1 MKKSLLN
8 VITLALVLINLV
20 LTVVLTFS
28 LVSTNN
34 KTNSLITKVAEII
47 ELDVGGL
54 NPDGSLANGAVNVDD
69 IQYVDVKNG
78 DSDDITVSYSSG
90 GKTHYV
96 VLKVTLGLNTKSEDY
111 DTKSVSVN
119 NGMRLIVSTVTNEAI
134 KYNYDAVL
142 ANKETIEK
150 ALLSSLQQ
158 QFQTK
163 MICSVT
169 ISEVLV
175 Q

>member
-78 DSDDITVSYSSG
+78 DSDDITVSYSAG

>member
-1 MKKSLLN
+1 MKKSMLN

-34 KTNSLITKVAEII
+34 KTNKLITKVAEII

-54 NPDGSLANGAVNVDD
+54 NPDGSLADGKVNVDD
-69 IQYVDVKNG
+69 IQYVDVMNG

-96 VLKVTLGLNTKSEDY
+96 VLKVTIGLNTKADDY
-111 DTKSVSVN
+111 ATKSVSVN

-134 KYNYDAVL
+134 KYNYDAVQ
-142 ANKETIEK
+142 ANKQTIEK
-150 ALLSSLQQ
+150 ALLESLQQ